1 MKAKPCC
8 KHEKMWEEFKFHVSS
23 LSPKNDSDKEEIDM
37 LNEIIKLLE
46 EKHAD
51 TD

>member
-8 KHEKMWEEFKFHVSS
+8 KHEKMWEELKIKIDESS
-23 LSPKNDSDKEEIDM
+23 VLDKRDKHIF
-37 LNEIIKLLE
+37 LATLKIIE